1 MGAHMQPG
9 RDRWRAK
16 RRSIRFV
23 MGAILAIPVLA
34 VLGMW
39 GFAGV
44 TLTEGL
50 EHNRTAQHGTVLI
63 QVALADA
70 IGLVAVLVA
79 TVAMFWFARR
89 VSRDVSSLEA
99 TARRFADQ
107 RFPDLM
113 ARLRRGEPVSA
124 EADASAVADV
134 KITEVAHAAEALASV
149 QRTAVAAAATETS
162 LRSGVSQVFVSL
174 ARRNQ
179 SLLQR
184 QLRLLDDL
192 ERRAADPA
200 ALADLFPL
208 DHLTTRMRRHA
219 EGLIILS
226 GAVPGRGWSRPV
238 PVIDVIR
245 GAIAE
250 VEDYKRIAVVTSAEE
265 MVVGSAVADMIHL
278 LAELIENAA
287 MFSPS
292 GTRVEVRAE
301 RVGNGF
307 AFEIEDRGLGIKS
320 EELDA
325 INERLGS
332 PADFDLAD
340 ADQLGLF
347 VVGKLAARHGVRVF
361 LRPSPYGGTT
371 AIVVL
376 PRTMVTQEA
385 ETSTDDQP
393 AEEIRGAGRNE
404 LQLALTGRQTRRT
417 APAADDIHARLGVE
431 PSVSDAVPAPSAAP
445 PGPAGQPGFPAPSR
459 AAPARADAAAHA
471 EPSAAADT
479 EITAAQ
485 PVFPA
490 PPAGISAEPV
500 FPAPPAAGPASP
512 SGFPPPPDSSAAQPS
527 FFRLGTGPV
536 LPPSPTPANQPAPGV
551 PAHDQPAYG
560 QPAASEAGPRS
571 PAAGSGSATLP
582 TRHGARNARPSLFQG
597 RSGPPDLT
605 GRTASPQAPGP
616 ATQRSSAPQQPG
628 LTHPAGPGQPAS
640 PAQPAGG
647 PAQPGPGATAG
658 THRGLPRRVRQA
670 NLSPHLRGSGPAASP
685 PTRGPEARSP
695 EQAKSLLSSLQRGWE
710 RGREAEVPDSE
721 ATGGGQNTSG
731 GARQASQ
738 EET

>member
-1 MGAHMQPG
+1 M
-9 RDRWRAK
+9 
-16 RRSIRFV
+16 
-23 MGAILAIPVLA
+23 
-34 VLGMW
+34 
-39 GFAGV
+39 
-44 TLTEGL
+44 
-50 EHNRTAQHGTVLI
+50 
-63 QVALADA
+63 
-70 IGLVAVLVA
+70 
-79 TVAMFWFARR
+79 
-89 VSRDVSSLEA
+89 
-99 TARRFADQ
+99 
-107 RFPDLM
+107 
-113 ARLRRGEPVSA
+113 
-124 EADASAVADV
+124 
-134 KITEVAHAAEALASV
+134 
-149 QRTAVAAAATETS
+149 
-162 LRSGVSQVFVSL
+162 
-174 ARRNQ
+174 
-179 SLLQR
+179 
-184 QLRLLDDL
+184 
-192 ERRAADPA
+192 
-200 ALADLFPL
+200 
-208 DHLTTRMRRHA
+208 
-219 EGLIILS
+219 
-226 GAVPGRGWSRPV
+226 

-250 VEDYKRIAVVTSAEE
+250 VEDYKRIAVVTAAED
-265 MVVGSAVADMIHL
+265 MVIGTAVADMIHL

-307 AFEIEDRGLGIKS
+307 AFEIEDRGLGIKP

-332 PADFDLAD
+332 PADFDLAN

-347 VVGKLAARHGVRVF
+347 VVGKLAARHAVRVF

-404 LQLALTGRQTRRT
+404 ELQLALTGRQMRRT
-417 APAADDIHARLGVE
+417 APPADDLHARLGVE
-431 PSVSDAVPAPSAAP
+431 PGVSDADAVAAP
-445 PGPAGQPGFPAPSR
+445 AAALPAAAGQPGFPV
-459 AAPARADAAAHA
+459 RADAPAHP

-490 PPAGISAEPV
+490 PPAVSSAEPV

-512 SGFPPPPDSSAAQPS
+512 SGFPPPPDSSHTQPS

-536 LPPSPTPANQPAPGV
+536 LPPSPTPANQPAAGDPV
-551 PAHDQPAYG
+551 PG
-560 QPAASEAGPRS
+560 QPARGQ
-571 PAAGSGSATLP
+571 PAAGSGSAALP
-582 TRHGARNARPSLFQG
+582 TRHGARNARPSLFQA

-605 GRTASPQAPGP
+605 GLTASPQAPGP
-616 ATQRSSAPQQPG
+616 ATQRSSAAQQPG
-628 LTHPAGPGQPAS
+628 LTHPAGAGVPGQPGS
-640 PAQPAGG
+640 PARPADG
-647 PAQPGPGATAG
+647 PAQPGASGTAG

-670 NLSPHLRGSGPAASP
+670 NLSPHLRGSASAAGP
-685 PTRGPEARSP
+685 PTRGPDARSP

-710 RGREAEVPDSE
+710 RGRETEVPDSE
-721 ATGGGQNTSG
+721 ATGGGQNAGG